1 MKRKSGL
8 LLVMM
13 LILPAMMLVAS
24 CAKKKIYS
32 EPTSAS
38 QLSDDE
44 AARARQ
50 DALDK
55 QHNIGEQ
62 GLNGQGIGAGAGAGA
77 GKSGK
82 YGKGGAEGAGGV
94 GAVTRSS
101 FVSEDIYF
109 EFDSSALVPEAR
121 ETLKRKA
128 AWMRENPNVS
138 VAVEGYTDDRG
149 TVEYN
154 LALGERRA
162 ESAKSFLVDLGIP
175 ASKMTTISYGKE
187 RPADPGHNESA
198 WAKNRRVHFEIRK

>member
-1 MKRKSGL
+1 MTVMTRKSGM
-8 LLVMM
+8 LLVVL
-13 LILPAMMLVAS
+13 LILPAMMLMAS

-55 QHNIGEQ
+55 QRNIDEQ
-62 GLNGQGIGAGAGAGA
+62 GLNGQGIGAGS

-82 YGKGGAEGAGGV
+82 FGKGGANGGAGS
-94 GAVTRSS
+94 VTRSS

-109 EFDSSALVPEAR
+109 EFDSSSLVAEAR
-121 ETLKRKA
+121 DTLKRKA
-128 AWMRENPNVS
+128 DWMRANPNVS
-138 VAVEGYTDDRG
+138 VAIEGYTDDRG

-162 ESAKSFLVDLGIP
+162 ESAKSFLADLGIP
-175 ASKMTTISYGKE
+175 ASRMTTISYGKE
-187 RPADPGHNESA
+187 RPADSGHNETA
-198 WAKNRRVHFEIRK
+198 WAKNRRVHFEIKK

>member
-1 MKRKSGL
+1 MTRKSGR
-8 LLVMM
+8 LLVVL
-13 LILPAMMLVAS
+13 LILPAMVLMAS

-55 QHNIGEQ
+55 QRSIDEQ
-62 GLNGQGIGAGAGAGA
+62 GLNGQGIGAG
-77 GKSGK
+77 SGK
-82 YGKGGAEGAGGV
+82 TGKFGKGAGG
-94 GAVTRSS
+94 GSGSVTRSS

-109 EFDSSALVPEAR
+109 EFDSASLVAEAR
-121 ETLKRKA
+121 DTLKRKA
-128 AWMRENPNVS
+128 DWMRANPNVS
-138 VAVEGYTDDRG
+138 VAIEGYTDDRG

-162 ESAKSFLVDLGIP
+162 ESAKSFLADLGIP
-175 ASKMTTISYGKE
+175 ASRMTTISYGKE
-187 RPADPGHNESA
+187 RPADPGHNETA
-198 WAKNRRVHFEIRK
+198 WAKNRRVHFEIKK

>member
-1 MKRKSGL
+1 M
-8 LLVMM
+8 LLVVL
-13 LILPAMMLVAS
+13 LILPAMVLMAS

-55 QHNIGEQ
+55 QRNIDEQ
-62 GLNGQGIGAGAGAGA
+62 GLNGQGIGAGS

-82 YGKGGAEGAGGV
+82 FGKGAGG
-94 GAVTRSS
+94 GAGSVTRSS

-109 EFDSSALVPEAR
+109 EFDSASLVAEAR
-121 ETLKRKA
+121 DTLKRKA
-128 AWMRENPNVS
+128 DWMRANPDVS
-138 VAVEGYTDDRG
+138 VAIEGYTDDRG

-162 ESAKSFLVDLGIP
+162 ESAKSFLADLGIS
-175 ASKMTTISYGKE
+175 ASRMTTISYGKE
-187 RPADPGHNESA
+187 RPADPGHNETA
-198 WAKNRRVHFEIRK
+198 WAKNRRVHFEIKK

>member
-1 MKRKSGL
+1 MTVMTRKSGM
-8 LLVMM
+8 LLVVL
-13 LILPAMMLVAS
+13 LILPAMVLMAS

-55 QHNIGEQ
+55 QHSIDEQ
-62 GLNGQGIGAGAGAGA
+62 GLNGQGIGAGS

-82 YGKGGAEGAGGV
+82 FGKGAGG
-94 GAVTRSS
+94 GAGSVTRSS

-109 EFDSSALVPEAR
+109 EFDSASLVAEAR
-121 ETLKRKA
+121 DTLKRKA
-128 AWMRENPNVS
+128 DWMRANPNVS
-138 VAVEGYTDDRG
+138 VAIEGYTDDRG

-162 ESAKSFLVDLGIP
+162 ESAKSFLADLGIP
-175 ASKMTTISYGKE
+175 ASRMTTISYGKE
-187 RPADPGHNESA
+187 RPADPGHNETA
-198 WAKNRRVHFEIRK
+198 WAKNRRVHFEIKK

>member
-1 MKRKSGL
+1 MTRKSGM
-8 LLVMM
+8 LLVVL
-13 LILPAMMLVAS
+13 LILPAMMLMAS

-55 QHNIGEQ
+55 QRNIDEQ
-62 GLNGQGIGAGAGAGA
+62 GLNGQGIGAGS

-82 YGKGGAEGAGGV
+82 FGKGGANGGAGS
-94 GAVTRSS
+94 VTRSS

-109 EFDSSALVPEAR
+109 EFDSSSLVAEAR
-121 ETLKRKA
+121 DTLKRKA
-128 AWMRENPNVS
+128 DWMRANPNVS
-138 VAVEGYTDDRG
+138 VAIEGYTDDRG

-162 ESAKSFLVDLGIP
+162 ESAKSFLADLGIP
-175 ASKMTTISYGKE
+175 ASRMTTISYGKE
-187 RPADPGHNESA
+187 RPADSGHNETA
-198 WAKNRRVHFEIRK
+198 WAKNRRVHFEIKK

>member
-1 MKRKSGL
+1 MTRKSGM
-8 LLVMM
+8 LLVVL
-13 LILPAMMLVAS
+13 LILPAMMLMAS

-55 QHNIGEQ
+55 QRNIDEQ
-62 GLNGQGIGAGAGAGA
+62 GLNGQGIGAGS

-82 YGKGGAEGAGGV
+82 FGRDGAGG
-94 GAVTRSS
+94 GAGSVTRSS

-109 EFDSSALVPEAR
+109 EFDSSSLVAEAR
-121 ETLKRKA
+121 DTLKRKA
-128 AWMRENPNVS
+128 DWMRANPNVS
-138 VAVEGYTDDRG
+138 VAIEGYTDDRG

-162 ESAKSFLVDLGIP
+162 ESAKSFLADLGIP
-175 ASKMTTISYGKE
+175 ASRMTTISYGKE
-187 RPADPGHNESA
+187 RPADPGHNETA
-198 WAKNRRVHFEIRK
+198 WAKNRRVHFEIKK